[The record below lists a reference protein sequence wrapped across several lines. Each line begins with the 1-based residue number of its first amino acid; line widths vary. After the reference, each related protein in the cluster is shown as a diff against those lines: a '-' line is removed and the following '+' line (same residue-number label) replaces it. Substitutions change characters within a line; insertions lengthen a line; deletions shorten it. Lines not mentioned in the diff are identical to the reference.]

1 MKEKTYEK
9 ERAFLS
15 PYATKSYESKGRLR
29 EEPACPMRTDFQRD
43 RDRIIYSKAFLRLK
57 NKTQVFFAPDGDH
70 YMSRL
75 THTLDVSQIARSLA
89 RCLSLNEDLAEAI
102 ALGHDLGHTPFGHVG
117 ERVLAS
123 LNPAGFRHSEQSLR
137 VVDVLEKDGKGLN
150 LTFEVRNGIV
160 NHTKSGHPAT
170 LEGAAVSL
178 ADRIAYINHD
188 IDDAIRAGII
198 REEDLPA
205 DAVKVFGR
213 DTSERINAA
222 ILYLRQRHLLGV
234 NVMHR
239 KQTRNTHPPGK
250 CRNKPGH
257 PVITVDKIGIDMGN
271 DIVDHFTLK
280 GHGKTDTIISIV
292 TVYTVTVIEYP
303 VLCQV
308 NAVVGKVREIHLQ
321 LIAYEFTHIHVEHT
335 PVIGQS
341 NMHIS
346 PLTVK
351 RSYQR
356 SRYVGQTA
364 CLGFQRVGHVSH
376 SLRQIGDLRSN
387 YKNTRFFIL
396 HHIPPRAR
404 IHRAYYLGQH
414 AKPGTL

>member
-15 PYATKSYESKGRLR
+15 PYATKSFESKGRLR

-213 DTSERINAA
+213 DTSARINAA
-222 ILYLRQRHLLGV
+222 ILDIYETSKDKPYVRMSEEKGRALDNLRAFMFE
-234 NVMHR
+234 NVYEHANQFIQESAERMLR
-239 KQTRNTHPPGK
+239 ALYAYFSERPEELPPLY
-250 CRNKPGH
+250 RA
-257 PVITVDKIGIDMGN
+257 TAET
-271 DIVDHFTLK
+271 DI
-280 GHGKTDTIISIV
+280 
-292 TVYTVTVIEYP
+292 
-303 VLCQV
+303 
-308 NAVVGKVREIHLQ
+308 
-321 LIAYEFTHIHVEHT
+321 
-335 PVIGQS
+335 
-341 NMHIS
+341 
-346 PLTVK
+346 
-351 RSYQR
+351 
-356 SRYVGQTA
+356 
-364 CLGFQRVGHVSH
+364 
-376 SLRQIGDLRSN
+376 
-387 YKNTRFFIL
+387 
-396 HHIPPRAR
+396 PRAVCD
-404 IHRAYYLGQH
+404 YLSSMSDRYAINVFKRLFVPREGSV
-414 AKPGTL
+414 